1 MISFQQNFD
10 PSSMSA
16 GERKLRELLA
26 VRVAGGSLYTDDGE
40 LQDGSMQP
48 WIDFLRDPPF
58 VIETKL
64 IERNRIA
71 LEAALKAT
79 EFVKEL
85 KDDFNNRL

>member
-10 PSSMSA
+10 AAMSA
-16 GERKLRELLA
+16 DERKLRELLA
-26 VRVAGGSLYTDDGE
+26 VRVAGASLYTDDGE

-64 IERNRIA
+64 IERGRIA

-79 EFVKEL
+79 EFIKDV
-85 KDDFNNRL
+85 KDDFDNRL